1 MENRQQRRL
10 DRQEEYDRRLLHR
23 RYSSSLLWM
32 WIGVSVLVILLLL
45 WLTILS
51 SGRHRP
57 FNPKK
62 QSYGEQACG
71 LHGPDW
77 HNRRFHGRKT
87 DFQESG
93 ISHLRYA

>member
-45 WLTILS
+45 WLTI
-51 SGRHRP
+51 
-57 FNPKK
+57 F
-62 QSYGEQACG
+62 EFWQA
-71 LHGPDW
+71 
-77 HNRRFHGRKT
+77 
-87 DFQESG
+87 
-93 ISHLRYA
+93 